1 MSGRKELPAS
11 LYLFKKHNHQQQ
23 TSDALQAWKIRP
35 CLWKFSGKVVS
46 SIMQG
51 MLYHTCSWKG
61 PAKREGGAFKPYS
74 LSWWCLLAQSCLTLC
89 HPEDCSPPGSSVH
102 GDSPGKNTGVGCLA
116 RLKGIF
122 PTQGSRRV
130 WGILYHWA
138 TRKASLSQKKP
149 QWRSLGKVRTTEKTL
164 RKLQN
169 KGQRHPPLS
178 FFPRLHVA
186 LLTRV

>member
-51 MLYHTCSWKG
+51 MLHHTCSSKG
-61 PAKREGGAFKPYS
+61 PAQRERGAFKPCS

-102 GDSPGKNTGVGCLA
+102 GDSPGKNTGVGCHFL
-116 RLKGIF
+116 LQGIF
-122 PTQGSRRV
+122 STQGPNLGLPHC
-130 WGILYHWA
+130 WWIIYHWT
-138 TRKASLSQKKP
+138 TRKALGSLVLISKQTFIWHFKDKC
-149 QWRSLGKVRTTEKTL
+149 Q
-164 RKLQN
+164 
-169 KGQRHPPLS
+169 
-178 FFPRLHVA
+178 
-186 LLTRV
+186 